1 MRVQG
6 HGESRENVEAGGGS
20 PLRRATVEIAR
31 TRAPLEVV
39 GEFVQVLGEPPVGRR
54 PEIVTRGDGRSV
66 ERREHDRGEAIG
78 LGALAGEV

>member
-20 PLRRATVEIAR
+20 PLG
-31 TRAPLEVV
+31 RAPVEFARSRAAFEVV

-54 PEIVTRGDGRSV
+54 PEIVTRGDGCAV

-78 LGALAGEV
+78 LGAPAGEV